1 MKAKSWEAKIRG
13 QVRQAG
19 MYRKEFGSV
28 IATLASILEARD
40 AAYEQWQE
48 EGCEMVIERVSDRG
62 AVNRAK
68 NPLLTIWTDLNVS
81 ALAYWRDLGLT
92 PAGLKRI
99 DEKAMKPSKKQNAL
113 EKALKDIG

>member
-1 MKAKSWEAKIRG
+1 MRAKSWEAKIRG

-19 MYRKEFGSV
+19 LYRKEFGSV
-28 IATLASILEARD
+28 ISTLASILEARD
-40 AAYEQWQE
+40 AAYEQWQD

-68 NPLLTIWTDLNVS
+68 NPLLTIWTDLNTS

-99 DEKAMKPSKKQNAL
+99 DEKAMKQKRQSSL
-113 EKALKDIG
+113 EKALKELG